1 MNGKYEMWPLFHL
14 GAIWRNFIFSDR
26 LFSLRVRVLP
36 LFSRLGG
43 KINANPEKK
52 NTRIFILCRLAEK
65 KRMHVRPFFRHFSSF
80 GTISWPIA
88 GKLVFFLRRN
98 KQYVNLGQHCWF
110 FSLLFWHSESGFALP
125 SCQKS
130 RENKTAN
137 IALGAQL
144 LFWPL
149 TLVFTL

>member
-1 MNGKYEMWPLFHL
+1 
-14 GAIWRNFIFSDR
+14 
-26 LFSLRVRVLP
+26 
-36 LFSRLGG
+36 
-43 KINANPEKK
+43 
-52 NTRIFILCRLAEK
+52 
-65 KRMHVRPFFRHFSSF
+65 MHVRPFFRHFSSF

-137 IALGAQL
+137 IARGAQL
-144 LFWPL
+144 LFSSPVRQKKSTGSDGYLNKKNFLSSKPL
-149 TLVFTL
+149 TKLNHYIMKKNGACEFPSNFSF

>member
-52 NTRIFILCRLAEK
+52 TRAFFFFAAWRK
-65 KRMHVRPFFRHFSSF
+65 KNRMHVRPFFRHFSSF

-88 GKLVFFLRRN
+88 GKVVFFLRRN

-110 FSLLFWHSESGFALP
+110 FSLLFWHEGRAFFVSWTN
-125 SCQKS
+125 
-130 RENKTAN
+130 RY
-137 IALGAQL
+137 
-144 LFWPL
+144 
-149 TLVFTL
+149 